1 MGGRI
6 QGEIR
11 QMIENKIRYVLL
23 SAAVAVIGYIL
34 FAAGSDF
41 NGFIH
46 ALRNIGWAEGTVILG
61 LSLLN
66 YALRFVRWQWYLS
79 LLGHAIPA
87 PQSALIYLAGFALTT
102 TPGKAGEAVRS
113 LYLQRGFKVPL
124 SHSFAEFFAE
134 RFVDLLAVLLLSA
147 LVVVAMGRYQGLLIG
162 VALLLGVV
170 LLLVQR
176 PVWLNAATPYLHRL
190 PARLAG
196 VLEKIPRLLSAAG
209 MLLNGRVLFGGL
221 LLSLVAWGAEGV
233 AFSLILHFMELP
245 GSVVAGVAIYSIAV
259 LAGALTFL
267 PGGLGGTEAVMILL
281 LAALGCA
288 PADAGAV
295 TIVCRLTT
303 LWFAVILGLAA
314 LPVVHRS
321 LPASAKPV

>member
-1 MGGRI
+1 M
-6 QGEIR
+6 R
-11 QMIENKIRYVLL
+11 QVIGNKIRYVLF
-23 SAAVAVIGYIL
+23 SAVAAVIGYIL
-34 FAAGSDF
+34 FAVWSDF

-46 ALRNIGWAEGTVILG
+46 ALSKIGWAEGAAILG

-66 YALRFVRWQWYLS
+66 YVLRFVRWQWYLS

-87 PQSALIYLAGFALTT
+87 PQSALIYFAGFALTT

-113 LYLQRGFKVPL
+113 LYLQKGFKVPL
-124 SHSFAEFFAE
+124 SHSLAAFFTE

-147 LVVVAMGRYQGLLIG
+147 LVVVAMNRYQGLLIG
-162 VALLLGVV
+162 VALLLGAV

-176 PVWLNAATPYLHRL
+176 PAWLNVATPYLHRL

-196 VLEKIPRLLSAAG
+196 VLEKIPHLLSAAG
-209 MLLNGRVLFGGL
+209 MLLKGRILFGGL

-233 AFSLILHFMELP
+233 AFYLILHFMELP
-245 GSVVAGVAIYSIAV
+245 GSVIAGIAVYSIAV

-281 LAALGCA
+281 LVALGCA
-288 PADAGAV
+288 PADAGAA

-303 LWFAVILGLAA
+303 LWFAVILGLFAWPAA
-314 LPVVHRS
+314 HRS
-321 LPASAKPV
+321 LSASA

>member
-1 MGGRI
+1 MGGYI

-11 QMIENKIRYVLL
+11 QVTGNKIGYVLF
-23 SAAVAVIGYIL
+23 SAVAAIIGYIL
-34 FAAGSDF
+34 FAVWSDF

-46 ALRNIGWAEGTVILG
+46 ALRKIGCAEGAAILG
-61 LSLLN
+61 LSLFN

-79 LLGHAIPA
+79 RLGHAIPA

-124 SHSFAEFFAE
+124 SHSLAAFFAE

-147 LVVVAMGRYQGLLIG
+147 LVIVALNRYQGLLIG

-176 PVWLNAATPYLHRL
+176 PIWLNATTPYLHRL
-190 PARLAG
+190 PTRLAS
-196 VLEKIPRLLSAAG
+196 VLEKIPRLLSDAG
-209 MLLNGRVLFGGL
+209 ILLKGRILFGGL

-233 AFSLILHFMELP
+233 AFYLILHFMELP
-245 GSVVAGVAIYSIAV
+245 GSVIAGVAIYSIAV

-267 PGGLGGTEAVMILL
+267 PGGLGGTEAIMILL
-281 LAALGCA
+281 LVSLGGT

-303 LWFAVILGLAA
+303 LWFAVVLGLFA
-314 LPVVHRS
+314 LPIVHRA
-321 LPASAKPV
+321 LPASA